1 MMPMAIHYVHIHI
14 CRAMHRRRYKNFHIT
29 KYWKWNE
36 NFTDFLWA
44 PACCAASAPFSKRK
58 GFSAAER
65 AQKQREGRASAS
77 TQLEN
82 WIFFSKFS
90 SDLDEQLQL
99 RPLKSYV
106 NRVRNCE
113 TSCVRCC
120 CALRA
125 RHPMRCRAIARMELR
140 TCELT
145 MDRWRPLQA
154 AILQIADFFAAK
166 LAKPAPTQAETLETI
181 TSCM

>member
-29 KYWKWNE
+29 KHWKWNE

-82 WIFFSKFS
+82 WNFFSKFS
-90 SDLDEQLQL
+90 SDLDDQLQL

-106 NRVRNCE
+106 NPGYVRVC
-113 TSCVRCC
+113 
-120 CALRA
+120 
-125 RHPMRCRAIARMELR
+125 MKYIAEIESRINIS
-140 TCELT
+140 
-145 MDRWRPLQA
+145 RPTY
-154 AILQIADFFAAK
+154 IHISRR
-166 LAKPAPTQAETLETI
+166 LAGIGWDSPLYIHVYQQLYVLFSFHTQE
-181 TSCM
+181 